1 MQPLLDIHFEWE
13 NIVEKLNNFEQ
24 IVLDTII
31 KLQKQKQNNKRPDV
45 ETIFKDIERNA
56 ATYWTLKDEE
66 DNTDLLIAS
75 RKLENWP
82 TAKVLDSFFILEK
95 TEKFQM
101 IHLVLNWYMETQHL
115 SLWKVLNSAMMLTNT

>member
-31 KLQKQKQNNKRPDV
+31 KLQKQKQNNKRPDA

-56 ATYWTLKDEE
+56 TTYWTIKDEE

-75 RKLENWP
+75 R
-82 TAKVLDSFFILEK
+82 S
-95 TEKFQM
+95 
-101 IHLVLNWYMETQHL
+101 
-115 SLWKVLNSAMMLTNT
+115 